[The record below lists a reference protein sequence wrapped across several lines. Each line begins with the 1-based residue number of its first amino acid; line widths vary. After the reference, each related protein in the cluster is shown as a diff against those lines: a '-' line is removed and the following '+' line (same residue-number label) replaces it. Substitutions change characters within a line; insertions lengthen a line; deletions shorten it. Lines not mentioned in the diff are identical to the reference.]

1 MKKILTLMLILTMA
15 ISFASCGSKETSSID
30 DDTKVTEQE
39 EKNENKEADEL
50 VDEDIKDE
58 DVKETDKDSDTKT
71 EPDKETKPQTAPQT
85 KPQSQPQTESA
96 SKPEAVPETKP
107 ETKPSEDSNKSVGNT
122 LLADFKAKASSASSA
137 LSLAEA
143 LVANPIIEFAGAA
156 MSVEEGYLT
165 GFGNAEIKG
174 FKEGAMFAPMIG
186 TIPFVGY
193 VFTLDSAENAAAF
206 TATLKKHAD
215 KRWNICTEADEMITG
230 SVGNKV
236 FFVMSPLSFEE

>member
-39 EKNENKEADEL
+39 EKNKEEDEL

-230 SVGNKV
+230 SEGNKV

>member
-39 EKNENKEADEL
+39 EKNKEADEL

-58 DVKETDKDSDTKT
+58 GVKETDKDSDTKT

-230 SVGNKV
+230 SEGNKV